1 MQKKIF
7 YLLIL
12 LLSIF
17 FTNNIY
23 AYKEGDNGEKITCKG
38 KLTRVYM
45 NGEKTAGQPVTAII
59 TKKAD
64 GVYTVELKEFKVGKM
79 PGSISVLANNVTIA
93 QDGTFNMPSMNKIII
108 LRLFNLYD
116 KKFDANLF
124 GKLKNGEKLHFTVES
139 VNATFWGIPFKAIA
153 TFEEN

>member
-116 KKFDANLF
+116 KKFDANLY
-124 GKLKNGEKLHFTVES
+124 GRLKNGEKLYFTIES